1 MRYLTL
7 PEVLEIHRRIVA
19 QSGGAPGVRDL
30 GAVESAV
37 AQPAMT
43 FDGKDLYPTIAGKAG
58 AICFSLVMNH
68 PFVDGNKR
76 VGHAAME
83 TFLILNGYEL
93 RADVDDAERTILRL
107 AAGQLTRDV
116 LVEWV
121 TTHVERH
128 GST

>member
-7 PEVLEIHRRIVA
+7 SQVLEIHRLVLA

-30 GAVESAV
+30 GAVESAL
-37 AQPAMT
+37 AQPGMS
-43 FDGKDLYPTIAGKAG
+43 FGGEDLYPTIADKAV

-83 TFLILNGYEL
+83 TFLVLNQYEL
-93 RADVDDAERTILRL
+93 RADVDDAERMMLQL
-107 AAGQLTRDV
+107 AAGQLTRDAFV
-116 LVEWV
+116 DWV
-121 TTHVERH
+121 RNHVTR
-128 GST
+128 SD